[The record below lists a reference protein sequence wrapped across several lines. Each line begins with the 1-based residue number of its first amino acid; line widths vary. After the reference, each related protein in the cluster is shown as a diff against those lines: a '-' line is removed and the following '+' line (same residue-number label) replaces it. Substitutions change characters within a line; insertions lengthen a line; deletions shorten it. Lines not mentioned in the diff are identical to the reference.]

1 MIRVLL
7 WDIDG
12 TLLDFAAAERRALT
26 DCFGKFDL
34 GACSDE
40 MLARYSALNTVY
52 WQRLERGELTRR
64 QVQLGRFQ
72 EFFAREGISFSRY
85 EDFNLAFQQVLG
97 ETVVFRDGADSLVQE
112 LRGRVRQYAATNGN
126 LPVQLRKLEKSG
138 LNRLLDGAFIS
149 EQVGSEKPSP
159 LFFDRVFA
167 ALGKIPRDQVM
178 IVGDSPTSDM
188 QGGNN
193 AGIRCCWYNPSGAP
207 APGSLRLDYVISS
220 LSQVRD
226 ILAEE
231 GDRAQSLL

>member
-26 DCFGKFDL
+26 HCFGKFGL
-34 GACSDE
+34 GECSDE
-40 MLARYSALNTVY
+40 MLSRYSTLNTSY

-72 EFFAREGISFSRY
+72 EFFHREGIPFSRY

-97 ETVVFRDGADSLVQE
+97 ETVVFRDGADALVRE

-138 LNRLLDGAFIS
+138 LDRLLDGAFIS
-149 EQVGSEKPSP
+149 EQVGAEKPSP
-159 LFFDRVFA
+159 RFFDAVFA
-167 ALGKIPRDQVM
+167 RLGEVSRDEVL
-178 IVGDSPTSDM
+178 IVGDSLTSDM

-193 AGIRCCWYNPSGAP
+193 AGIPCCWYNPGNTP
-207 APGSLRLDYVISS
+207 APEGLRLDYIISH
-220 LSQVRD
+220 LGQVRN
-226 ILAEE
+226 IL
-231 GDRAQSLL
+231 D